1 MQPRWTAKR
10 RTCLMW
16 WSRRRALA
24 IFVCVVAAAC
34 FYSYYLSLNDQFDR
48 LARARQI
55 ANFGAVPFR
64 DFFDPGYFLTLYS
77 SALVERLFGDNLLG
91 EVLLNVSFMAVGTML
106 VFLLASRA
114 SRSLLWGLV
123 AAGIVVVSEPRMYD
137 YDKVLFYPL
146 GVYACWRYIDRPS
159 FRSMVFVSAVTV
171 VAGLFRYDSAV
182 YIGAGMT
189 MAIAARHW
197 GEWTVAARRL
207 LAAAVTAC
215 LIASPALI
223 FVETT
228 AGLKNAWDQ
237 ITTYAHREGL
247 RSKIFVPS
255 TFSLGEPATVD
266 LNDGSS
272 LPVKVERW
280 MERAASDENAAAWLY
295 YVAIGIPLVALLLP
309 WRPTAG
315 SPLTVPMVL

>member
-1 MQPRWTAKR
+1 MSSANQR
-10 RTCLMW
+10 RLAVVV
-16 WSRRRALA
+16 ALA
-24 IFVCVVAAAC
+24 AFCA
-34 FYSYYLSLNDQFDR
+34 FFLYYHINNDHFDR

-55 ANFGAVPFR
+55 AMYGDVPFR

-197 GEWTVAARRL
+197 GEWTVAARR
-207 LAAAVTAC
+207 
-215 LIASPALI
+215 
-223 FVETT
+223 
-228 AGLKNAWDQ
+228 
-237 ITTYAHREGL
+237 
-247 RSKIFVPS
+247 
-255 TFSLGEPATVD
+255 
-266 LNDGSS
+266 
-272 LPVKVERW
+272 
-280 MERAASDENAAAWLY
+280 
-295 YVAIGIPLVALLLP
+295 
-309 WRPTAG
+309 
-315 SPLTVPMVL
+315 